1 MHGRGWVVVR
11 GIALLTDP
19 GWVAELLTAAE
30 GWGWVGHVVLGLV
43 YVVSTVA
50 LVPASALT
58 LGIGFLYGPIEGTAT
73 VLPAATVGA
82 TLSFML
88 GRRMLRGWVA
98 KQAARHAR
106 FGALEAAV
114 AKDGF
119 KILLLVRLSPVFPF
133 NVVNYLFGLT
143 SISLPRYMVGS
154 FLAMLPGTLLYAT
167 IGSMLSDAAQLAS
180 GERPDAGHLHTA
192 VTWLGAIATL
202 AVVIW
207 TTRMARRVLRREAP
221 DLA

>member
-1 MHGRGWVVVR
+1 M
-11 GIALLTDP
+11 
-19 GWVAELLTAAE
+19 ELLAAAE
-30 GWGWVGHVVLGLV
+30 GWGRFGNVVLGLV

-50 LVPASALT
+50 LLPTSVLT
-58 LGIGFLYGPIEGTAT
+58 LGIGFLYGPLVGTAT
-73 VLPAATVGA
+73 ALPAATVGA
-82 TLSFML
+82 TLSFLL

-98 KQAARHAR
+98 RKAEAHQR
-106 FGALEAAV
+106 FGALEAAM
-114 AKDGF
+114 ARDGF
-119 KILLLVRLSPVFPF
+119 KILLLVRLSPIFPF
-133 NVVNYLFGLT
+133 NLVNYLFGLT

-180 GERPDAGHLHTA
+180 GERPDAGNLDTA
-192 VTWLGAIATL
+192 VTWIGAIATL

-207 TTRMARRVLRREAP
+207 MTRIARRALRRQAP